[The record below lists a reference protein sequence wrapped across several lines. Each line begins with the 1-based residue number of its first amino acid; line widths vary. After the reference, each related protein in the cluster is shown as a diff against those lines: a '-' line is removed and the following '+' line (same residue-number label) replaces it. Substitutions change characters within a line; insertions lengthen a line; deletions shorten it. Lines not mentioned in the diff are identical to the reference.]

1 MASGGFFGDLRFALR
16 QLVSKPGFAAV
27 AIVTLALG
35 IGANTAVFSM
45 LNGYFLKPLPYP
57 QGQRLVSLNIRL
69 PKFYRNDDLSVSIPM
84 YEAIRKHVDAL
95 SGVVA
100 AYYDPLSLQVDGHGR
115 YTFGI
120 GITGNMARALGV
132 QPILGRALT
141 PADNRPGHDHV
152 AVISYRLWK
161 SRFNATPKIVGHP
174 IRLNGKLYT
183 VVGVMPRGFMFP
195 SGLTKVWVPNTIDA
209 AEKSAANPF
218 ESWLGTFV
226 GRLKPGANITT
237 LKAQLAYVRT
247 QLSNGLSPKLKKKYG
262 DSGFHFVVRSFRQ
275 YKLANGG
282 GHKPLELVTLQAAV
296 LLLLLITCVNVANL
310 LLTRILGRGHEIAMR
325 RTLGA
330 TRRILVRQLLV
341 EGLCLAIPGGLA
353 GLALGWLCVHLI
365 TGSPLNPAYSL
376 FNISL
381 DWRVALFVFSAACLV
396 GMVVS
401 VLPALHLS
409 KADLKGLLQEGGRAA
424 SGGRA
429 ARRTRN
435 ALAIVQI
442 SLATA
447 LLAGA
452 GLLLHSFVNL
462 DHADVGFNPDHL
474 MALRL
479 LGSRR
484 DNSGQGAGLRK
495 EILHRVQALPGVES
509 AAMASWIPLNDY
521 FGATAFKLQNHKPL
535 ADPKPRLLYD
545 AVTPQFFKTLGIP
558 VVEGRGFTAEDTK
571 TSQLVAVVDSRFAK
585 RFFGKE
591 NPVGHYINLYQP
603 SDGKWVRIVGVTPPI
618 RLESLKGKPPHEIYL
633 DDSQLR
639 YNYGQGMRLV
649 LRTRLPAS
657 DLIRSIKHT
666 IAQIAPSIAVYSGN
680 LHTYGM
686 RGILAWR
693 LRQRQ
698 TFMLVVLVFGVM
710 ALALAAIGLYGVL
723 SHAMAQRRN
732 EFGIRLALG
741 AVPGHLE
748 RLALKDG
755 LTLLGIG
762 LAIGLT
768 LAVVA
773 GQVLDSM
780 LFHVAPY
787 DPLTLAVTVA
797 VLGLTTLLACY
808 LPARRAARLNPFEV
822 LSGE

>member
-1 MASGGFFGDLRFALR
+1 MTSGGFIGDLRFALR
-16 QLVSKPGFAAV
+16 QLAAKPGFAAV
-27 AIVTLALG
+27 AILTLALG
-35 IGANTAVFSM
+35 VGANTAVFSM

-69 PKFYRNDDLSVSIPM
+69 PKFYRNDDLSVPIPM
-84 YEAIRKHVDAL
+84 YEAIRKQVTAL
-95 SGVVA
+95 SGVVG
-100 AYYDPLSLQVDGHGR
+100 AYYDPLSLEVDGHGR
-115 YTFGI
+115 YAFGN
-120 GITGNMARALGV
+120 GITGNMAQALGV

-141 PADNRPGHDHV
+141 AADNQPGHDHV

-161 SRFNATPKIVGHP
+161 SRFNATPEIVGHS
-174 IRLNGKLYT
+174 IKLNGKPYT
-183 VVGVMPRGFMFP
+183 VVGVMPRGFLFN
-195 SGLTKVWVPNTIDA
+195 SGLTDVWVPNAISA
-209 AEKSAANPF
+209 AEKSADNPF
-218 ESWLGTFV
+218 NSWLGMLV
-226 GRLKPGANITT
+226 GRLKPGASITT
-237 LKAQLAYVRT
+237 LKAQLAYLRT
-247 QLSNGLSPKLKKKYG
+247 QILNGLSPTLKKKYG
-262 DSGFHFVVRSFRQ
+262 DSGFHFSVRSYRQ
-275 YKLANGG
+275 YKLANEG
-282 GHKPLELVTLQAAV
+282 GHKPLELVMLQAAV

-365 TGSPLNPAYSL
+365 DGSPLNPAYSL

-381 DWRVALFVFSAACLV
+381 DWRVALFVLIAVCLV
-396 GMVVS
+396 GILVS

-409 KADLKGLLQEGGRAA
+409 KADLKSLLQEGGRAA
-424 SGGRA
+424 SAGRG

-462 DHADVGFNPDHL
+462 DHADIGFNPDHL

-484 DNSGQGAGLRK
+484 DNSAQGAGLRK

-521 FGATAFKLQNHKPL
+521 FGATAFKLQNHKPF
-535 ADPKPRLLYD
+535 AEPKPRLFYD
-545 AVTPQFFKTLGIP
+545 AVTPQFFKSLGIP
-558 VVEGRGFTAEDTK
+558 IVQGRGFSPEDTK
-571 TSQLVAVVDSRFAK
+571 AGQLVAVVDSRFAK
-585 RFFGKE
+585 RFFGKK
-591 NPVGHYINLYQP
+591 NPIGQHISLYQQ

-649 LRTRLPAS
+649 LRTHLPAS
-657 DLIRSIKHT
+657 DMIGSIKDT
-666 IAQIAPSIAVYSGN
+666 IARIAPSIAVYGGY

-686 RGILAWR
+686 RGVLARR

-710 ALALAAIGLYGVL
+710 ALALAVIGLYGVL
-723 SHAMAQRRN
+723 SYSMAQRRN

-741 AVPGHLE
+741 AGPGHLE

-755 LTLLGIG
+755 LTLLGTG
-762 LAIGLT
+762 LAAGLG

-773 GQVLDSM
+773 GHLLDSM

-787 DPLTLAVTVA
+787 DPLTLCITVC

-808 LPARRAARLNPFEV
+808 LPARHAAKLNPAEV
-822 LSGE
+822 IHDQ